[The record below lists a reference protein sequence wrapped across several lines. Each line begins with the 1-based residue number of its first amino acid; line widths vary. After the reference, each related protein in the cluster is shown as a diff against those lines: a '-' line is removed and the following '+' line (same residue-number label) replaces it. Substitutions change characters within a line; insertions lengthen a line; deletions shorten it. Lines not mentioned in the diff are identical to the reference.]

1 MQDAIFLIIAGT
13 GLILTTLIILF
24 TAGYFHKED
33 KSITTTDEKVELWK
47 QKRMEKLR
55 KRKNYRKKQEA
66 DDVVEIEEEKEY
78 GQIEQDQNNDEEADV
93 VPELRLRNIR
103 RETKRR
109 EREELHQQ
117 EMARREEL
125 RRRDEIKEEAYRKR
139 RAFEAKLEKEFD
151 LKEESKKREFEKQK
165 DQVDSWNNMYST
177 KKTTVAER
185 TEKSKESRDAVE
197 EFVKL
202 HKTIHVDQISM
213 ALELSILDVQSS
225 ITELQETNAIIPI
238 TKQRDRYIYLSEVEI
253 DQIVTLISQHG
264 RISLAS
270 IAKVLDFPG
279 M

>member
-93 VPELRLRNIR
+93 VYVMKMR
-103 RETKRR
+103 
-109 EREELHQQ
+109 
-117 EMARREEL
+117 
-125 RRRDEIKEEAYRKR
+125 
-139 RAFEAKLEKEFD
+139 D